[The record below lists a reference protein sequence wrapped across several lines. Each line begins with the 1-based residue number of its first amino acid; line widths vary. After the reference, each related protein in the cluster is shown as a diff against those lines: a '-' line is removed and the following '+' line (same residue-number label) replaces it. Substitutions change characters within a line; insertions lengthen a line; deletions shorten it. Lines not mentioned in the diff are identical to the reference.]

1 LRSIIYSLAVSSI
14 VLSFPSLSNA
24 IEYYCFVEVK
34 RDYDRIYSQTDLQ
47 KWKWGV
53 KIVDTG
59 DNAKI
64 SRCSFSSSADAV
76 TCDDY
81 VADYI
86 HSDPF
91 TGIKKFYY
99 FRGHFDV
106 QLFTDLSF
114 IENNGRGSIGRG
126 RCRVTRP

>member
-1 LRSIIYSLAVSSI
+1 MRFAIYSLAVSSV

-24 IEYYCFVEVK
+24 VEYYCNVELK
-34 RDYDRIYSQTDLQ
+34 RDYDHIYSHTDLQ

-53 KIVDTG
+53 KIVDSG

-64 SRCSFSSSADAV
+64 SRCSFSSSAGSV
-76 TCDDY
+76 ICDDY
-81 VADYI
+81 LADYI
-86 HSDPF
+86 HSDPS
-91 TGIKKFYY
+91 TGIKKYYY

-106 QLFTDLSF
+106 QIFTDLSF

-126 RCRVTRP
+126 RCKVTRP

>member
-1 LRSIIYSLAVSSI
+1 MRFKIYSLVVSLI

-24 IEYYCFVEVK
+24 VEYYCEVELK
-34 RDYDRIYSQTDLQ
+34 RDYDHIYSQTDLQ

-53 KIVDTG
+53 KIVDSG

-64 SRCSFSSSADAV
+64 SRCSFSSSADEV

-81 VADYI
+81 VADYM
-86 HSDPF
+86 HSDPS
-91 TGIKKFYY
+91 TGIKKYYY

-126 RCRVTRP
+126 KCSVTRP

>member
-1 LRSIIYSLAVSSI
+1 MRFSNYNLAVTLI
-14 VLSFPSLSNA
+14 VLLLPSISNA
-24 IEYYCFVEVK
+24 VEYYCDVEVK
-34 RDYDRIYSQTDLQ
+34 RDYDRVYSQADIQ

-53 KIVDTG
+53 KIVDKS
-59 DNAKI
+59 DNARI
-64 SRCSFSSSADAV
+64 SRCSFSSSADEV

-81 VADYI
+81 MVDYI

-91 TGIKKFYY
+91 TGIKKYYY

-106 QLFTDLSF
+106 QMFTDFSF

-126 RCRVTRP
+126 KCRVMRP

>member
-1 LRSIIYSLAVSSI
+1 MRFAIYSLAVSSI

-24 IEYYCFVEVK
+24 VEYYCNVELK
-34 RDYDRIYSQTDLQ
+34 RDHDHIYSQTDLL

-53 KIVDTG
+53 KIVDAG
-59 DNAKI
+59 DNAEI

-81 VADYI
+81 VAVYI
-86 HSDPF
+86 HSDPY
-91 TGIKKFYY
+91 TGIKKYYY

-106 QLFTDLSF
+106 QIFTDLSF

-126 RCRVTRP
+126 RCKVTRP

>member
-1 LRSIIYSLAVSSI
+1 MKFSIYSLAVCSI
-14 VLSFPSLSNA
+14 VLSFPSLSDA
-24 IEYYCFVEVK
+24 VEYYCNVELK
-34 RDYDRIYSQTDLQ
+34 RDYDHVYSQTDL
-47 KWKWGV
+47 KKSKWGV
-53 KIVDTG
+53 KILDSG

-81 VADYI
+81 MADYI
-86 HSDPF
+86 HSDPY
-91 TGIKKFYY
+91 TGIKKYYY

-114 IENNGRGSIGRG
+114 LENNGRGSIGRG
-126 RCRVTRP
+126 KCIVTRP

>member
-1 LRSIIYSLAVSSI
+1 MRFAIYSLAVNSI

-24 IEYYCFVEVK
+24 VEYYCNVELK
-34 RDYDRIYSQTDLQ
+34 RDYDHIYSQTDLQ
-47 KWKWGV
+47 KLKWGV
-53 KIVDTG
+53 KIVDAG
-59 DNAKI
+59 DNAEI

-81 VADYI
+81 MADYI
-86 HSDPF
+86 HSDPY
-91 TGIKKFYY
+91 TGIKKYYY

-114 IENNGRGSIGRG
+114 LENNGRGSIGRG
-126 RCRVTRP
+126 QCIVTRP

>member
-1 LRSIIYSLAVSSI
+1 MRFTIYSLAVCSI
-14 VLSFPSLSNA
+14 VLSFPSLSDA
-24 IEYYCFVEVK
+24 AEYYCNVELK
-34 RDYDRIYSQTDLQ
+34 RDYDHVYSQTDLQ

-53 KIVDTG
+53 KIVDSG

-81 VADYI
+81 MADYI
-86 HSDPF
+86 HSDPY
-91 TGIKKFYY
+91 TGIKKYYY

-114 IENNGRGSIGRG
+114 LENNGRGSIGRG
-126 RCRVTRP
+126 KCIVTRR